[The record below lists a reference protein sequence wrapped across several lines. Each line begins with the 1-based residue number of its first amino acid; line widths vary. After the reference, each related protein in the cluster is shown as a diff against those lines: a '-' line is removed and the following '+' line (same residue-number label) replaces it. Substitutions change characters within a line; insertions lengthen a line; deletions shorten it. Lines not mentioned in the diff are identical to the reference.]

1 MVHHDWTVGHSLI
14 FHKKIYYCT
23 SFILPGLSF
32 FLFPI
37 LAIIC
42 HCCLSPKINKKPT
55 ESNREDNFIGREK
68 CKYNCN
74 CISCDNLS
82 VRNCKCE
89 LPTCTRDDIL
99 NRCADIL
106 LNLTIATSQFLFG
119 PTTIKLKD
127 KTSYNQRCIKIGKQ
141 YYKLSLWTL
150 FPLAWSNAC
159 VLSSLIA
166 VFCAF
171 CIIKE
176 TNYCDESVDCF
187 LANENNTARITN
199 CSMIFEKRIKVKCY
213 KISFQFFYALSFIGG
228 LLKFV
233 PILFKAVSLIFLN
246 KQSKKRKCKCCLC
259 CMNIIVVPSTLL
271 AFAFLLVLLFLYPER
286 NAGLAFI
293 QTNIIMTMKR
303 VGLYMSIIAQVGS
316 IFLYPWFTLQKQ
328 VIEQVGLK
336 TSPTNSHNQNEED
349 GNQNNLLSPDNS
361 SRSLIINEDKPITL
375 NNYRLCCCII

>member
-14 FHKKIYYCT
+14 FHKKLYYCT

-32 FLFPI
+32 FVFPI

-55 ESNREDNFIGREK
+55 DSNGEDNPIGCEIK
-68 CKYNCN
+68 CN
-74 CISCDNLS
+74 CKDKVSCDIPKC
-82 VRNCKCE
+82 NCKCE
-89 LPTCTRDDIL
+89 LPTCTCDDIL

-106 LNLTIATSQFLFG
+106 LNITIVTSQFLFG
-119 PTTIKLKD
+119 STTIKLKD
-127 KTSYNQRCIKIGKQ
+127 KISYNQRCIKIGSQ
-141 YYKLSLWTL
+141 YYKLSLWTFL
-150 FPLAWSNAC
+150 PLAWSNAC

-176 TNYCDESVDCF
+176 SNYCDESIDCF
-187 LANENNTARITN
+187 LANEINTARITN
-199 CSMIFEKRIKVKCY
+199 CSMILEKRIKVKCY
-213 KISFQFFYALSFIGG
+213 EISFQLLYALSFIGG

-233 PILFKAVSLIFLN
+233 PILFKVAVLIFLN

-259 CMNIIVVPSTLL
+259 CVNIIVVPSTLL
-271 AFAFLLVLLFLYPER
+271 AFASLLLLLFLYPEH
-286 NAGLAFI
+286 NSILAFI
-293 QTNIIMTMKR
+293 QISLIVTMKK
-303 VGLYMSIIAQVGS
+303 VGLYMSIVAQVGS

-336 TSPTNSHNQNEED
+336 TIPTNSQVIHRRQTAEVI
-349 GNQNNLLSPDNS
+349 SH
-361 SRSLIINEDKPITL
+361 
-375 NNYRLCCCII
+375 

>member
-1 MVHHDWTVGHSLI
+1 MVHHDWTVGYSLK
-14 FHKKIYYCT
+14 FYKTLYYCT

-32 FLFPI
+32 FVFPI

-68 CKYNCN
+68 CD

-89 LPTCTRDDIL
+89 LPTGTCEDIL
-99 NRCADIL
+99 NRCADFL
-106 LNLTIATSQFLFG
+106 LNLTIVTSQFLFG
-119 PTTIKLKD
+119 PTAIKLKD
-127 KTSYNQRCIKIGKQ
+127 KISYNERCIKIGSQ

-150 FPLAWSNAC
+150 LPLAWSNAC

-171 CIIKE
+171 SIIKE

-187 LANENNTARITN
+187 LADESNKVRITN
-199 CSMIFEKRIKVKCY
+199 CSMFIDHEKRIKVKCY
-213 KISFQFFYALSFIGG
+213 EISFRLLHALSFIGG

-246 KQSKKRKCKCCLC
+246 KQSKKTKCKCCLC
-259 CMNIIVVPSTLL
+259 CVNITVVPLTLS
-271 AFAFLLVLLFLYPER
+271 AFTFLLVLLFLYPEH
-286 NAGLAFI
+286 NLFFAFI
-293 QTNIIMTMKR
+293 QIRLIMTMKR
-303 VGLYMSIIAQVGS
+303 IGLYMSIVAQVGS
-316 IFLYPWFTLQKQ
+316 IFLYPWFTLQEQ

-336 TSPTNSHNQNEED
+336 TIPTNSHNQDEED
-349 GNQNNLLSPDNS
+349 SDQTNSLTPDNS
-361 SRSLIINEDKPITL
+361 SLSSLTNQPKIN
-375 NNYRLCCCII
+375 